1 MVKIEDLLE
10 GFICYGRGPVQDFVA
25 RSRNVEDTVHYLQM
39 ERSLEM
45 TRLIPFVTRDLRSF
59 ERKKSSLS
67 LHCRPIPA
75 AAIKNPLRAPRLIN
89 ESHKREKTCVK
100 RSSKH
105 TTV

>member
-45 TRLIPFVTRDLRSF
+45 TRPIPFVTRDLRSF

-67 LHCRPIPA
+67 LHWSPHSGR
-75 AAIKNPLRAPRLIN
+75 
-89 ESHKREKTCVK
+89 SHKEPTE
-100 RSSKH
+100 STSIDQ
-105 TTV
+105 